1 MIEWQTEIS
10 AVFKRIPGFLVLFLT
25 VAFFSGSTKLGLV
38 LFLGLLI
45 IEATTDVII
54 ILSRKITGKAGIF
67 NVLIGIGFG
76 GILAIIFISSIRIK

>member
-1 MIEWQTEIS
+1 MITWQAEFPAIL
-10 AVFKRIPGFLVLFLT
+10 KRILGFLVLFLT

-45 IEATTDVII
+45 IEATTDATI

-67 NVLIGIGFG
+67 NVLIGIVLG
-76 GILAIIFISSIRIK
+76 GILTIIFASSIGI